1 MVMQRLS
8 PSQQTV
14 VNKEADLP
22 TPAIASRNKFMTI
35 RVVSEP
41 QRLSFLGTS
50 FQNMN
55 NILMRATGQL
65 TYPVRLEKDKH
76 MEGVKWALASC
87 GDAYEPWQQIHDALD
102 RHGSIEVHVQD

>member
-1 MVMQRLS
+1 MAMQKLT
-8 PSQQTV
+8 PSQQSSV
-14 VNKEADLP
+14 SKEAGGP
-22 TPAIASRNKFMTI
+22 VTPIANRNQFMTI

-55 NILMRATGQL
+55 DILMKATGQNS
-65 TYPVRLEKDKH
+65 YPVRLEKARH

-102 RHGSIEVHVQD
+102 RHVSIEVHVQD

>member
-1 MVMQRLS
+1 MLHKLS
-8 PSQQTV
+8 PSQQTAIS
-14 VNKEADLP
+14 KEANQTVP
-22 TPAIASRNKFMTI
+22 PVASRTQFMSI

-41 QRLSFLGTS
+41 ERLSFLGTS

-55 NILMRATGQL
+55 DILMKATGQ
-65 TYPVRLEKDKH
+65 TSYPVRLEKKQH